1 MSTIGPNWP
10 TLNVYTF
17 REKGLSHL
25 NEKEKEKVFA
35 VRFLCI
41 WFSFFLV
48 SLWFHRL
55 GDIEAEGHLMF
66 PLTFQSVC
74 GSSHGMTFSFWA
86 ETYFAVLPEA
96 YLIFFKHN
104 SLLDIRNDMSSFWR
118 KMRAVK
124 SNHRDPVLLNCS
136 LKHAFV
142 HRRWTSRM
150 DKTFFFLN
158 KSTLDE
164 SNSWMTHPQW
174 VKEHITNVQQ
184 GMQWIW

>member
-10 TLNVYTF
+10 KLNVYTF
-17 REKGLSHL
+17 RERGYHIEMSFRCQVFMHL
-25 NEKEKEKVFA
+25 VFL
-35 VRFLCI
+35 FS
-41 WFSFFLV
+41 WFRSD
-48 SLWFHRL
+48 SIDY

-74 GSSHGMTFSFWA
+74 GSSQGMTFSFWA
-86 ETYFAVLPEA
+86 ESYFAVLPEA

-104 SLLDIRNDMSSFWR
+104 SLLDIRNDMPSFWR

-150 DKTFFFLN
+150 DKKKCLKKQIN
-158 KSTLDE
+158 IG
-164 SNSWMTHPQW
+164 W
-174 VKEHITNVQQ
+174 VK
-184 GMQWIW
+184 